1 MRHKIGSKKSHKSD
15 VFEMTQLVTN
25 KIMKQRLPLSS
36 GVILQSR
43 YRIVKQLGHGGMG
56 VVYEASDDR
65 VRNRLVA
72 LKETY
77 ADDDENRRAFE
88 REAELLANTE
98 HEAFP
103 RVIDYFTE
111 AEGCF
116 LVMELIR
123 GEDLGEMLTKRGQ
136 PFESEQ
142 VLKWADQILD
152 ALGDLH
158 ENYVIHRDI
167 KPSNL
172 KLTPK
177 GRIKLLDFGIAKG
190 LTGDALATTTIG
202 SMAAATL
209 QYAPLEQVLPANP
222 DWYLALSVSY
232 PEKTTEILQSG
243 TDARSDLYA
252 LGATL
257 YQLLTA
263 QLPVNAPT
271 RALSLWAGKGEKLRP
286 AHEINPQVSAA
297 VSVVIQQSMEL
308 EREKRPASA
317 SEMRQMLS
325 EALSQK
331 EFADAVTLPFV
342 PAIPIP
348 PLETEKPLPTQTEHT
363 TTTEKTLASSSTA
376 QKSVITQ
383 LKKTDV
389 PEIREKT
396 LGSSKPLL
404 FWGGIGAM
412 LFVLAGFAI
421 SVLIQTSAIN
431 SEDNTA
437 NSASGEA
444 NINLNSANPGT
455 IDKVN
460 VNSSPANALILKP
473 QSSPIS
479 GTNSN
484 KTTATETNTSKSAN
498 ADSKP
503 KSIVREPKS
512 TPKVEDAPPVKPK
525 KPTPAGGSRKKK
537 QTQNPDCIFNGNC

>member
-1 MRHKIGSKKSHKSD
+1 
-15 VFEMTQLVTN
+15 
-25 KIMKQRLPLSS
+25 MKQRLPLSS

-43 YRIVKQLGHGGMG
+43 YRIVRQLGHGGMG
-56 VVYEASDDR
+56 VVYEAADER

-77 ADDDENRRAFE
+77 AETDEMRRAFE

-98 HEAFP
+98 HDAFP

-111 AEGCF
+111 DEGCF

-123 GEDLGEMLTKRGQ
+123 GEDLAEMLAKRRH
-136 PFESEQ
+136 PFETEQ

-158 ENYVIHRDI
+158 ENHVIHRDI

-190 LTGDALATTTIG
+190 LTSDSLAATTVG

-209 QYAPLEQVLPANP
+209 QYAPLEQVLRANP

-232 PEKTTEILQSG
+232 PEKTNEILESG
-243 TDARSDLYA
+243 TDATSDLYA

-271 RALSLWAGKGEKLRP
+271 RALSVWAGKGEKLRP
-286 AHEINPQVSAA
+286 AHEINSQVSPA
-297 VSVVIQQSMEL
+297 VSDVLEKAMRL
-308 EREKRPASA
+308 ERKGRPSSA

-325 EALSQK
+325 EAANKK
-331 EFADAVTLPFV
+331 ESFPDAVTLPLAA
-342 PAIPIP
+342 PISIP
-348 PLETEKPLPTQTEHT
+348 PKIEKPQPTETEQAQ
-363 TTTEKTLASSSTA
+363 TEKTLPAFSTA
-376 QKSVITQ
+376 SQSVVTK
-383 LKKTDV
+383 LRETDAPETRKKNS
-389 PEIREKT
+389 
-396 LGSSKPLL
+396 GSSNSFL
-404 FWGGIGAM
+404 FWGAAGVL

-421 SVLIQTSAIN
+421 SVFIQTSSITGEN
-431 SEDNTA
+431 ESA
-437 NSASGEA
+437 NPVSGGA
-444 NINLNSANPGT
+444 NLNLNSANTGT
-455 IDKVN
+455 LIKDN
-460 VNSSPANALILKP
+460 INNSSTDLLNQENINNFPANKPAQKP
-473 QSSPIS
+473 QPSPAE
-479 GTNSN
+479 TNSN
-484 KTTATETNTSKSAN
+484 KTEANTSATPQPVVK
-498 ADSKP
+498 
-503 KSIVREPKS
+503 EPKP
-512 TPKVEDAPPVKPK
+512 PKIEDPPAKPK
-525 KPTPAGGSRKKK
+525 KTAPAPESRRKK

>member
-1 MRHKIGSKKSHKSD
+1 
-15 VFEMTQLVTN
+15 
-25 KIMKQRLPLSS
+25 MKQRLSLSS

-56 VVYEASDDR
+56 VVYEASDER

-77 ADDDENRRAFE
+77 ADDDETRRAFE

-123 GEDLGEMLTKRGQ
+123 GEDLAEMLTKRGQ

-158 ENYVIHRDI
+158 ENHVIHRDI

-209 QYAPLEQVLPANP
+209 QYAPLEQGLRASP

-232 PEKTTEILQSG
+232 PEKTNEILQSG
-243 TDARSDLYA
+243 TDARSDIYA

-331 EFADAVTLPFV
+331 EFADAVTLPF
-342 PAIPIP
+342 IPTISIP
-348 PLETEKPLPTQTEHT
+348 PLVTEKPLPTQTEHT

-396 LGSSKPLL
+396 SGSSKPLL
-404 FWGGIGAM
+404 FWGGIGIM

-437 NSASGEA
+437 NSAAGEA

-460 VNSSPANALILKP
+460 VNSSPANTLILKP
-473 QSSPIS
+473 QSSPVS
-479 GTNSN
+479 ETNSN
-484 KTTATETNTSKSAN
+484 KATTTETNTSKSAN

-503 KSIVREPKS
+503 QSIVREPKS